1 MGALWSE
8 FITHHGRPMQ
18 KWAEYFPAYEAHFE
32 RFVDRPMVM
41 WEIGVADGGSMQL
54 WRRYFGPRAQ
64 IVGLDVVDHRELEED
79 QVAIRVGDQSDPA
92 VLDGLLDEFGPPDIV
107 LDDGS
112 HYMHHVKATFEHVYP
127 RMSPSGVYIV
137 EDMHTAYWLEAGG
150 GLGKPDSFIEISK
163 DLIDSLNADHT
174 RGDLEPNDFTRSTTS
189 IHFYDS
195 MVVFERGKRGP
206 NRNIQF
212 GYA

>member
-112 HYMHHVKATFEHVYP
+112 HYWP
-127 RMSPSGVYIV
+127 
-137 EDMHTAYWLEAGG
+137 EAGG